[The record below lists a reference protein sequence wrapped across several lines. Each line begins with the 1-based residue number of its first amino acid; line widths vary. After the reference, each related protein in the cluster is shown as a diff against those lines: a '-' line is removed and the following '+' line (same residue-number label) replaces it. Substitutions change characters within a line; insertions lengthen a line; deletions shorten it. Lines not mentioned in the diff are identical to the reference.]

1 MLNKPSGYDT
11 VQAQSKLPRL
21 PIGGYVIKIMNVKVE
36 TYTNGSVLVL
46 QHDIIEGEHAGFYK
60 KNYAMQT
67 QEDKKWKGTLRL
79 SIPQDGDEDWKIA
92 AFKRNMQ
99 ALENSNNGYSW
110 NWDETSLKGKISGA
124 LFRNKEFAAQNGSTG
139 VYTECFMF
147 IPADDVR
154 AGNFEMPKDKML
166 NSAANSN
173 GFASQNATNEYGFAG
188 TPLQD
193 DDIPF

>member
-11 VQAQSKLPRL
+11 VQVQSKLPRL

-60 KNYAMQT
+60 ENYEMQT

-110 NWDETSLKGKISGA
+110 NWDENSLKGKISGA
-124 LFRNKEFAAQNGSTG
+124 LFRNKEFAMENGNRG
-139 VYTECFMF
+139 VYTECFML